1 MYSKGRYILFADAD
15 GATDINS
22 LETLLKECQ
31 EVSKNGKGCAIGSR
45 KEDNAVVERKGLRK
59 FLAWGMKTIVQF
71 ILKNNIKDTQCGFK
85 MFSRDA
91 ARLVFPT

>member
-1 MYSKGRYILFADAD
+1 LYSKGRYILFADAD

-22 LETLLKECQ
+22 LETVLKECQ
-31 EVSKNGKGCAIGSR
+31 GVAKNGRGCTIGSR